1 LILSEAP
8 KVDPRSGADVAQQ
21 LQQLLRWYAP
31 GWNEVDPVTGAVT
44 GISAA
49 LIGVSA
55 RFSEVLIQR
64 LNQVPH
70 KNFLA
75 FLELQGAALLPPQP
89 ARVPVT
95 FLLAKGSLV
104 DALVPVGT
112 QVAAPPGP
120 GEKDPVIYETEHEL
134 VATAAQLA
142 LVFVR
147 DPQQDTYADYSN
159 EIVVTGDSPT
169 PVFHG
174 NRQIAHI
181 LYLGQSE
188 FLSSPGIMELKLV
201 FDVQTPP
208 AGANP
213 NSEKVKDPYQQPK
226 DSLSLQWEIWDGA
239 TWHIV
244 TPSTD
249 QTNSLRNSG
258 TITFGQIPAAVPTT
272 VDGVVKEWIR
282 CRLLTPVT
290 QSPVP
295 RNGMVRAGVLPKIG
309 SVGMRLHLNEKEL
322 PLDEAYSSSAGQIDL
337 SKDFYP
343 FGEKP
348 KFNDT
353 LSLALERAFSHAGAK
368 VTLHVK
374 VTNEPGSKVQTP
386 PPAAPSDDL
395 RLLWE
400 IWNGSWVPL
409 GTSSKTG
416 AVDTVVRGKLVKTS
430 FADGTKAFSQDGD
443 VVFFTLPP
451 QVAKSSLNGKENYWI
466 RVRIISGNYGVES
479 RFVPAQKRTVA
490 GGTRAAGSDL
500 VEPPVPEFAFQ
511 LATFQPPSISSVT
524 ADYELDKPALG
535 QQPALP
541 DLILTENDSVFTPV
555 TAANGVTAFDP
566 FLPSS
571 DLRPTLYLGFV
582 LPAGR
587 AAFPNNTIT
596 MFFRGANLQY
606 RQKTVPFDP
615 DISRSA
621 AEPGNSAS
629 HKFTFT
635 NPGPNQTTYTLNLL
649 GSQWTATAT
658 VSNVSAPSG
667 PQIRLPAGKSA
678 DVEVQVSVPAGT
690 PAGASD
696 SGILQFVSSGQAVYS
711 AEFLTFAHAEGV
723 QTEQL
728 QLTWEYWN
736 GERWTKLVVRDETGS
751 FTTTGIVEFLAPPDF
766 TAHSEFGA
774 DAWWLR
780 VRWDAGDYDTDPR
793 IERIVLNTGMATQ
806 AVTIPGEVLGSSDGS
821 ANQKFHTTRAPVL
834 AGQRLAIREPEK
846 PSGGEL
852 DTILEDSGPNAVVVI
867 PGSAGKPSEIW
878 VTWLEVPDFY
888 ASDSRSRHYTLDH
901 INGEV
906 GFGDGLNGM
915 IPPAGSANVGMTLYR
930 TGGGVRG
937 NRAAGSVVQLKTTV
951 PYVDKV
957 INYLDATGGADAET
971 MSSLVSR
978 APMELRHRQRAV
990 TPEDY
995 EDLVHLASSDVARV
1009 LCVPNRDLVADP
1021 FDDIPPVLGNVS
1033 VVVVPDTTDPKP
1045 QPSVELIRRVEKFIS
1060 ASCPVT
1066 ATVQVVGP
1074 LYLQVKVQA
1083 EVGLVSLDGAGT
1095 AAHSIEN
1102 ALAAFLHPLTG
1113 GLDGK
1118 GWKFGRQPHRSDIY
1132 SVIEQV
1138 PEVDYIRALTI
1149 ESIEDFPGT
1158 QKTGRFLVYSGV
1170 HTIKLVFEP

>member
-1 LILSEAP
+1 LILSQAP
-8 KVDPRSGADVAQQ
+8 KVDPRSAADVAQQ
-21 LQQLLRWYAP
+21 LRQLLRLYAP
-31 GWNEVDPVTGAVT
+31 DWNEIDSATGV
-44 GISAA
+44 SAA

-55 RFSEVLIQR
+55 RFAEVLIQR

-104 DALVPVGT
+104 DALVPAGT

-147 DPQQDTYADYSN
+147 DPEQDTYADYSN

-188 FLSSPGIMELKLV
+188 FLSSPGITAMSLF
-201 FDVQTPP
+201 FDVQTPQ
-208 AGANP
+208 ADAKP
-213 NSEKVKDPYQQPK
+213 NSETVDDSHQQPE
-226 DSLSLQWEIWDGA
+226 DSLSLEWGIWDGA
-239 TWHIV
+239 AWHTV
-244 TPSTD
+244 TPSSD

-258 TITFGQIPAAVPTT
+258 TIAFGKIPAAVPTT
-272 VDGVVKEWIR
+272 VDGIAKEWIR

-290 QSPVP
+290 QSPIALS
-295 RNGMVRAGVLPKIG
+295 GMVRAKVLPKIR

-353 LSLALERAFSHAGAK
+353 LSLALERAFSNAAAT
-368 VTLHVK
+368 VTLHVN
-374 VTNEPGSKVQTP
+374 VTNPSGSKVETP

-400 IWNGSWVPL
+400 VWNGSWVPL

-416 AVDTVVRGKLVKTS
+416 AVETVVNGKPVKTS
-430 FADGTKAFSQDGD
+430 FSDATKAFSQNGD
-443 VVFFTLPP
+443 VVFTLPR
-451 QVAKSSLNGKENYWI
+451 QVAKSSVNGKEKYWI
-466 RVRIISGNYGVES
+466 RVRIVSGNYGVES
-479 RFVPAQKRTVA
+479 HFVAAPRRTA
-490 GGTRAAGSDL
+490 PDGGKEAVPVP
-500 VEPPVPEFAFQ
+500 VETPVPEFAFQ

-524 ADYELDKPALG
+524 ADYDLDKPALA

-541 DLILTENDSVFTPV
+541 DVILAENDSVFTGF
-555 TAANGVTAFDP
+555 TAANGVTGFDP
-566 FLPSS
+566 FQPSS
-571 DLRPTLYLGFV
+571 DLRPALYLGFV

-635 NPGPNQTTYTLNLL
+635 NPGPNAVTYTLNLL
-649 GSQWTATAT
+649 GSQWTAAAT

-667 PQIRLPAGKSA
+667 TEITLPTGKSA
-678 DVEVQVSVPAGT
+678 DVAVQVSVPAGT
-690 PAGASD
+690 SAGGSD
-696 SGILQFVSSGQAVYS
+696 SGNLQFVSSGQVIYS
-711 AEFLTFAHAEGV
+711 AEFLTFAYAEGV
-723 QTEQL
+723 QTQQL

-736 GERWTKLVVRDETGS
+736 GESWTKLVVRDETGS

-766 TAHSEFGA
+766 TAHGEFGA

-793 IERIVLNTGMATQ
+793 IERIVLNTNMATQ
-806 AVTIPGEVLGSSDGS
+806 AVTILSEVLGSSDGS
-821 ANQKFHTTRAPVL
+821 ANQKFQTTRAPVL

-852 DTILEDSGPNAVVVI
+852 DTILENSGPDAVLVI
-867 PGSAGKPSEIW
+867 PDSAGKPSEIW

-901 INGEV
+901 TNGEV

-915 IPPAGSANVGMTLYR
+915 IPPVGSASVSMTLYR

-957 INYLDATGGADAET
+957 TNYLDATGGADAET

-978 APMELRHRQRAV
+978 APMELRHRHRAV

-1045 QPSVELIRRVEKFIS
+1045 QPSVELIRRIEKFIS

-1074 LYLQVKVQA
+1074 LYVQVEVQA
-1083 EVGLVSLDGAGT
+1083 EVGLVSLDDAGT
-1095 AAHSIEN
+1095 AAHNIES

-1113 GLDGK
+1113 GLDGE

-1138 PEVDYIRALTI
+1138 SEVDHIRALTI

-1158 QKTGRFLVYSGV
+1158 HKTGRFLVYSGV
-1170 HTIKLVFEP
+1170 HTITLVFEP

>member
-1 LILSEAP
+1 
-8 KVDPRSGADVAQQ
+8 
-21 LQQLLRWYAP
+21 
-31 GWNEVDPVTGAVT
+31 
-44 GISAA
+44 
-49 LIGVSA
+49 
-55 RFSEVLIQR
+55 
-64 LNQVPH
+64 
-70 KNFLA
+70 
-75 FLELQGAALLPPQP
+75 
-89 ARVPVT
+89 
-95 FLLAKGSLV
+95 
-104 DALVPVGT
+104 
-112 QVAAPPGP
+112 
-120 GEKDPVIYETEHEL
+120 
-134 VATAAQLA
+134 
-142 LVFVR
+142 VFVR
-147 DPQQDTYADYSN
+147 DPEQDTYADYSN
-159 EIVVTGDSPT
+159 EIVATGDSPT

-181 LYLGQSE
+181 LYLGKSE
-188 FLSSPGIMELKLV
+188 FLSSPGITAMSLL
-201 FDVQTPP
+201 FDIQPP
-208 AGANP
+208 ETNASANAEAVAD
-213 NSEKVKDPYQQPK
+213 SDQPPQ
-226 DSLSLQWEIWDGA
+226 DNASLQWEIWDGA
-239 TWHIV
+239 AWHAV
-244 TPSTD
+244 TPSSD
-249 QTNSLRNSG
+249 QTNRLRNSG
-258 TITFGQIPAAVPTT
+258 TIAFGKIPAALPTI
-272 VDGVVKEWIR
+272 VFGFAREWIR

-290 QSPVP
+290 RSPVA
-295 RNGMVRAGVLPKIG
+295 RSGMVRAAVLPKIRG
-309 SVGMRLHLNEKEL
+309 VRMRLHLNEKEL
-322 PLDEAYSSSAGQIDL
+322 PLDEAYSSSVGQIDL

-353 LSLALERAFSHAGAK
+353 LSLALQRAFSNASAA

-374 VTNEPGSKVQTP
+374 LTNPSGSKVQTP
-386 PPAAPSDDL
+386 PPAAPSEDL

-400 IWNGSWVPL
+400 VWNGSWVPL

-416 AVDTVVRGKLVKTS
+416 AVDTVVRGKPVKTS
-430 FADGTKAFSQDGD
+430 LSDGTNAFSKDGD
-443 VVFFTLPP
+443 VVFTLPP
-451 QVAKSSLNGKENYWI
+451 QVAKSSVSGKENYWI
-466 RVRIISGNYGVES
+466 RVRIVSGNYGVES
-479 RFVPAQKRTVA
+479 HFVPAPKRAVA
-490 GGTRAAGSDL
+490 DGARAAGSDL
-500 VEPPVPEFAFQ
+500 VETPVPEFAFQ

-524 ADYELDKPALG
+524 ADYDLDKPALA
-535 QQPALP
+535 QPPALP
-541 DLILTENDSVFTPV
+541 EVILTENDSVFTPV
-555 TAANGVTAFDP
+555 VAADGVTAFDP

-587 AAFPNNTIT
+587 TAFPNNTIT
-596 MFFRGANLQY
+596 MFFRGADLQY

-621 AEPGNSAS
+621 AEPGKSAS

-635 NPGPNQTTYTLNLL
+635 NPGPDAITCTLNLL
-649 GSQWTATAT
+649 GSLWSAAAT
-658 VSNVSAPSG
+658 VAGASAPSG
-667 PQIRLPAGKSA
+667 TEIALPPGGSA
-678 DVEVQVSVPAGT
+678 DVAVRVGVPVGALAGD
-690 PAGASD
+690 SD
-696 SGILQFVSSGQAVYS
+696 SGNLQFVSSDGVIWS
-711 AEFLTFAHAEGV
+711 AEFLTFAYAEGA

-736 GERWTKLVVRDETGS
+736 GENWTKLVVRDETGG
-751 FTTTGIVEFLAPPDF
+751 FTATGIVEFLAPPDF
-766 TAHSEFGA
+766 TARGQFGV

-793 IERIVLNTGMATQ
+793 IERIVLNTSMATQ
-806 AVTIPGEVLGSSDGS
+806 AVTIVGEVLGSSDGS
-821 ANQKFHTTRAPVL
+821 ANQKFRTTRAPVL

-852 DTILEDSGPNAVVVI
+852 DTIVEDSGADAVLVI
-867 PGSAGKPSEIW
+867 PDSAGKPSGIW
-878 VTWLEVPDFY
+878 VTWLEVADFY

-915 IPPAGSANVGMTLYR
+915 IPPVGSANVSMTLYR

-937 NRAAGSVVQLKTTV
+937 NRAAGSIVQLKTTL

-957 INYLDATGGADAET
+957 TNYLDATGGADAET

-978 APMELRHRQRAV
+978 APMELRHRHRAV

-995 EDLVHLASSDVARV
+995 EDLVHLASSDIARV

-1045 QPSVELIRRVEKFIS
+1045 QPGVELIRRVEKFIS

-1083 EVGLVSLDGAGT
+1083 EVGLVSLDAAGT
-1095 AAHSIEN
+1095 AAHNIES

-1113 GLDGK
+1113 GLDGE
-1118 GWKFGRQPHRSDIY
+1118 GWQFGRQPHRSDIY
-1132 SVIEQV
+1132 RVIEQV
-1138 PEVDYIRALTI
+1138 PEVDHIRALTV
-1149 ESIEDFPGT
+1149 ESIEDFPGAR
-1158 QKTGRFLVYSGV
+1158 KTDRFLVYSGV